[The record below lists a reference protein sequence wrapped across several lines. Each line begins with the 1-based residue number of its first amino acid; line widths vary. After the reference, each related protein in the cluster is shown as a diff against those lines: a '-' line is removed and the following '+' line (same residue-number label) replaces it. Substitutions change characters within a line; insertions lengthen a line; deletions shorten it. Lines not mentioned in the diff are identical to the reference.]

1 MKMKILPILGIV
13 LSTAVII
20 TACKKES
27 SSTTTSTDSSVELS
41 AQADDQSRVS
51 TEIDAVANDANT
63 ALSTV
68 SNVNGGRLETVICD
82 ATITADTTSD
92 PKTVT
97 ITYNGTNCLGNR
109 SRTGTVILSLPAN
122 EHWKDAGAV
131 LTVTAH
137 NLKITRLSDNK
148 SITINGTKTITNVS
162 GGLLTQ
168 LASQG
173 TITHT
178 INSSG
183 ITITFDDN
191 TQRSWQIAEQRV
203 FTYNN
208 GIVISVTGTHTD
220 GNNTGILEWGTNRSG
235 HAFASSILQPLVV
248 RQDCDFRLVSGQM
261 QHTVP
266 TATASVT
273 FGLDKT
279 GNPVSCPSGNYYM
292 KLTWEF
298 SSKTYTLILPY

>member
-183 ITITFDDN
+183 I
-191 TQRSWQIAEQRV
+191 
-203 FTYNN
+203 
-208 GIVISVTGTHTD
+208 
-220 GNNTGILEWGTNRSG
+220 
-235 HAFASSILQPLVV
+235 
-248 RQDCDFRLVSGQM
+248 
-261 QHTVP
+261 
-266 TATASVT
+266 
-273 FGLDKT
+273 
-279 GNPVSCPSGNYYM
+279 
-292 KLTWEF
+292 
-298 SSKTYTLILPY
+298 